1 MPDKTI
7 IFRILQTIK
16 PYRNRLILAMIS
28 MIIVA
33 GLSALQA
40 YMVKPLLDEIFF
52 KKDRLMLN
60 LLPLALMLLFLVK
73 GVFYYGYSYFME
85 RVGQGVILDLR
96 KKIYDHIQNL
106 PLSFFSKT
114 PTGELISRII
124 SDVTLMQGAVSSA
137 LVGTLKD
144 LFQALGLLTVLFYQ
158 DWKLALMSLV
168 FLPLASL
175 PIYRFG
181 KKFRELSFSSQRTI
195 ASIANILQETIQ
207 GNRIVK
213 AFGMET
219 YEYKRFSERAGKLF
233 RITMKDVQLKS
244 INHPLMELLG
254 GVGIALIMW
263 YGGNQVLNGHSTP
276 GTFFSFLTAL
286 IMVYEPI
293 KNISKVN
300 NPIQQGLAAAS
311 RVFNILDIKP
321 DIADKPGAVEL
332 SPVRTEIVFKDVH
345 FSYDGTTEILKGIN
359 LTVTPGEVIAL
370 VGTSGGGKTTLANL
384 IPRFLDVTT
393 GEISIDGHD
402 IRDVTMKS
410 LRSQIAIVTQQ
421 TILFNDTVRNNIAY
435 GDLEKSE
442 EELVAV
448 ARAAHAL
455 DFINELP
462 EEFETIIG
470 ESGARLSGGQQ
481 QRISIARALAK
492 DAPIL
497 ILDEATSALDTE
509 SEREVQKALENLMKG
524 RTTFIIAHR
533 LSTIKNADRIIV
545 IKDGLIAE
553 EGAHDA
559 LLAKNGVY
567 HMLYTMQFVEQ

>member
-1 MPDKTI
+1 MPDNTTV
-7 IFRILQTIK
+7 FRIIQIIK
-16 PYRNRLILAMIS
+16 PYRNRLILAMVS
-28 MIIVA
+28 MVVVA

-73 GVFYYGYSYFME
+73 GVFYYCYSYFME
-85 RVGQGVILDLR
+85 RVGQGIILDLR

-106 PLSFFSKT
+106 PLSFFTKT

-144 LFQALGLLTVLFYQ
+144 LFQILGLLTVIFYQ
-158 DWKLALMSLV
+158 NWKLALMSLV
-168 FLPLASL
+168 FIPLASM

-181 KKFRELSFSSQRTI
+181 KKFRELSTNSQQTT

-213 AFGMET
+213 AFCMEE
-219 YEYKRFSERAGKLF
+219 YEFKRFSERAGKLF

-244 INHPLMELLG
+244 LNHPLMELLG

-263 YGGNQVLNGHSTP
+263 YGGNQVLSGNSTP

-286 IMVYEPI
+286 IMIYEPI

-300 NPIQQGLAAAS
+300 NPIQHGLAAAT
-311 RVFNILDIKP
+311 RVFSVLDIRP
-321 DIADKPGAVEL
+321 DIADKTGAVDL
-332 SPVRTEIVFKDVH
+332 PPIQKEIVFKDVH
-345 FSYDGTTEILKGIN
+345 FSYDGATEILKGIN

-384 IPRFLDVTT
+384 IPRFLDVTR
-393 GEISIDGHD
+393 GEISIDGQD
-402 IRDVTMKS
+402 IRNVTMKS
-410 LRSQIAIVTQQ
+410 LRSQIAMVTQQ

-435 GDLEKSE
+435 GDLKKSE

-455 DFINELP
+455 NFITELP
-462 EEFETIIG
+462 EGFETIIG
-470 ESGARLSGGQQ
+470 ESGTRLSGGQQ

-509 SEREVQKALENLMKG
+509 SEREVQNALENLMKG

-553 EGAHDA
+553 EGTHDT

-567 HMLYTMQFVEQ
+567 HMLYTMQFVER

>member
-1 MPDKTI
+1 MPDKSV
-7 IFRILQTIK
+7 IFRIIPIIK
-16 PYRNRLILAMIS
+16 PYRNRLIVAMVS
-28 MIIVA
+28 MVA
-33 GLSALQA
+33 VASLSALQA

-73 GVFYYGYSYFME
+73 GVFYYCSSYFME

-181 KKFRELSFSSQRTI
+181 KKFRELSFSSQSTI

-244 INHPLMELLG
+244 LNHPLMELLG
-254 GVGIALIMW
+254 GIGIALIMW

-300 NPIQQGLAAAS
+300 NPIQHGLAAAT

-321 DIADKPGAVEL
+321 EIADKPGAVEL
-332 SPVRTEIVFKDVH
+332 PPVRTEIVFNDVH

-393 GEISIDGHD
+393 GKISIDGHD

-462 EEFETIIG
+462 EGFETIIG

-509 SEREVQKALENLMKG
+509 SEREVQKALENLMRG

-553 EGAHDA
+553 EGAHDT

>member
-1 MPDKTI
+1 MPDKSI
-7 IFRILQTIK
+7 IFRIIPIIK
-16 PYRNRLILAMIS
+16 PYRNRLILAMVS
-28 MIIVA
+28 MVAVA

-40 YMVKPLLDEIFF
+40 YMVKPLLDEIFL

-73 GVFYYGYSYFME
+73 GVFYYCYSYFME

-106 PLSFFSKT
+106 PLSFFNKT

-144 LFQALGLLTVLFYQ
+144 FFQALGLLAVIFYQ

-168 FLPLASL
+168 FLPLASM

-181 KKFRELSFSSQRTI
+181 KKFRELSFSGQRTT

-213 AFGMET
+213 AFCMEE
-219 YEYKRFSERAGKLF
+219 YEFKRFSERAGKLF
-233 RITMKDVQLKS
+233 RIAMKDVQLKS
-244 INHPLMELLG
+244 LNHPLMELLG

-263 YGGNQVLNGHSTP
+263 YGGNQVLNGSSTP

-300 NPIQQGLAAAS
+300 NPIQHGLAAAT
-311 RVFNILDIKP
+311 RVFNVLDIKP
-321 DIADKPGAVEL
+321 DIADKAEAVDL
-332 SPVRTEIVFKDVH
+332 PPIKKEIVFSDVH
-345 FSYDGTTEILKGIN
+345 FSYDGVTEILKGIT

-384 IPRFLDVTT
+384 IPRFLDVTK

-402 IRDVTMKS
+402 LRDVTMKS
-410 LRSQIAIVTQQ
+410 LRSQIAMVTQQ

-435 GDLEKSE
+435 GDLEKSDA
-442 EELVAV
+442 ELIAV
-448 ARAAHAL
+448 AKAAHAL
-455 DFINELP
+455 DFINGLP
-462 EEFETIIG
+462 EGFETIIG

-509 SEREVQKALENLMKG
+509 SEREVQIALENLMKG

-553 EGAHDA
+553 EGTHDT

>member
-1 MPDKTI
+1 MPDNTI
-7 IFRILQTIK
+7 VFRIFQIIK
-16 PYRNRLILAMIS
+16 PYRNRLILAMVS
-28 MIIVA
+28 MVVVA

-52 KKDRLMLN
+52 KKDQLMLN
-60 LLPLALMLLFLVK
+60 LLPLALMLLFLTK
-73 GVFYYGYSYFME
+73 GVFYYCYSYLME
-85 RVGQGVILDLR
+85 RVGQGIILELR
-96 KKIYDHIQNL
+96 KKIYDHIQSL
-106 PLSFFSKT
+106 PLSYFTKT

-124 SDVTLMQGAVSSA
+124 SDVTLMQGAVSST

-144 LFQALGLLTVLFYQ
+144 LFQALGLLTVIFYQ
-158 DWKLALMSLV
+158 NWKLALMSLV
-168 FLPLASL
+168 FIPLASL

-181 KKFRELSFSSQRTI
+181 KKFRELSFSSQRTT

-213 AFGMET
+213 AFCMEA
-219 YEYKRFSERAGKLF
+219 YESKRFSERAGKLF
-233 RITMKDVQLKS
+233 HITMKDAQLKS
-244 INHPLMELLG
+244 LNHPLMELLG
-254 GVGIALIMW
+254 GIGIALIMW
-263 YGGNQVLNGHSTP
+263 YGGNQVLNGKSTP

-286 IMVYEPI
+286 IMIYEPI

-300 NPIQQGLAAAS
+300 NPIQHGLAAAT
-311 RVFNILDIKP
+311 RVFSVLDIKP
-321 DIADKPGAVEL
+321 EIADKPEAL
-332 SPVRTEIVFKDVH
+332 ALPPIHQEIVFKDVR
-345 FSYDGTTEILKGIN
+345 FSYDGATEILKGIN

-370 VGTSGGGKTTLANL
+370 VGPSGGGKTTLANL
-384 IPRFLDVTT
+384 IPRFLDVT
-393 GEISIDGHD
+393 GGAISIDGRD
-402 IRDVTMKS
+402 IRDVTLKS
-410 LRSQIAIVTQQ
+410 LRSQIAMVTQQ

-442 EELVAV
+442 EEMVAV
-448 ARAAHAL
+448 AKAAHAL
-455 DFINELP
+455 DFITELP
-462 EEFETIIG
+462 EGFATIIG

-509 SEREVQKALENLMKG
+509 SEREVQNALENLMQG

-553 EGAHDA
+553 EGSHET

-567 HMLYTMQFVEQ
+567 HMLYTMQFIEQ

>member
-1 MPDKTI
+1 MPDNTI
-7 IFRILQTIK
+7 IFRIIQIIK
-16 PYRNRLILAMIS
+16 PYRNRLLLAMIS
-28 MIIVA
+28 MVIVA
-33 GLSALQA
+33 GLSAMQA

-73 GVFYYGYSYFME
+73 GIFYYCYSYLME
-85 RVGQGVILDLR
+85 RVGQGIILDLR
-96 KKIYDHIQNL
+96 KKIYDHIQSL
-106 PLSFFSKT
+106 PLSYFTKT

-144 LFQALGLLTVLFYQ
+144 LFQALGLLTVIFYQ
-158 DWKLALMSLV
+158 NWKLALMSLV
-168 FLPLASL
+168 FIPLASL

-181 KKFRELSFSSQRTI
+181 KKFRELSSRGQETT
-195 ASIANILQETIQ
+195 ASIANILQETIH

-213 AFGMET
+213 AFGMEE
-219 YEYKRFSERAGKLF
+219 YESKRFSERAGQLF
-233 RITMKDVQLKS
+233 SITMKDVQLKS
-244 INHPLMELLG
+244 LNHPLMELLG
-254 GVGIALIMW
+254 GIGIALIMW
-263 YGGNQVLNGHSTP
+263 YGGNQVLNGKSTP

-286 IMVYEPI
+286 IMIYEPI

-300 NPIQQGLAAAS
+300 NPIQHGLAAAT
-311 RVFNILDIKP
+311 RVFSVLDIKP
-321 DIADKPGAVEL
+321 EITDKPGAL
-332 SPVRTEIVFKDVH
+332 ALPPIHKEIVFKDVH
-345 FSYDGTTEILKGIN
+345 FSYDGATEILKGIN
-359 LTVTPGEVIAL
+359 LAVSPGEVIAL

-384 IPRFLDVTT
+384 IPRFLDVTN
-393 GEISIDGHD
+393 GEIFIDGQD
-402 IRDVTMKS
+402 IRNVTLKS
-410 LRSQIAIVTQQ
+410 LRGQIAMVTQQ

-435 GDLEKSE
+435 GDLKKSDD
-442 EELVAV
+442 ELAAV
-448 ARAAHAL
+448 AKAAHAL

-462 EEFETIIG
+462 EGFETIIG

-492 DAPIL
+492 NAPIL
-497 ILDEATSALDTE
+497 ILDEATSALDME

-553 EGAHDA
+553 EGTHDS
-559 LLAKNGVY
+559 LLAKNGPY
-567 HMLYTMQFVEQ
+567 HMLYTMQFADQ

>member
-1 MPDKTI
+1 MSVWDGV
-7 IFRILQTIK
+7 FDFV
-16 PYRNRLILAMIS
+16 NFFERLI
-28 MIIVA
+28 
-33 GLSALQA
+33 
-40 YMVKPLLDEIFF
+40 
-52 KKDRLMLN
+52 
-60 LLPLALMLLFLVK
+60 
-73 GVFYYGYSYFME
+73 
-85 RVGQGVILDLR
+85 
-96 KKIYDHIQNL
+96 DH
-106 PLSFFSKT
+106 
-114 PTGELISRII
+114 
-124 SDVTLMQGAVSSA
+124 D
-137 LVGTLKD
+137 
-144 LFQALGLLTVLFYQ
+144 
-158 DWKLALMSLV
+158 
-168 FLPLASL
+168 
-175 PIYRFG
+175 
-181 KKFRELSFSSQRTI
+181 QR
-195 ASIANILQETIQ
+195 
-207 GNRIVK
+207 
-213 AFGMET
+213 
-219 YEYKRFSERAGKLF
+219 
-233 RITMKDVQLKS
+233 
-244 INHPLMELLG
+244 
-254 GVGIALIMW
+254 
-263 YGGNQVLNGHSTP
+263 
-276 GTFFSFLTAL
+276 

-300 NPIQQGLAAAS
+300 NPIQQGLAAAT

-462 EEFETIIG
+462 EGFETIIG

>member
-1 MPDKTI
+1 MV
-7 IFRILQTIK
+7 
-16 PYRNRLILAMIS
+16 S
-28 MIIVA
+28 MVA
-33 GLSALQA
+33 VASLSALQA

-73 GVFYYGYSYFME
+73 GVFYYCYSYFME

-181 KKFRELSFSSQRTI
+181 KKFRELSFSSQSTI

-244 INHPLMELLG
+244 LNHPLMELLG
-254 GVGIALIMW
+254 GIGIALIMW

-300 NPIQQGLAAAS
+300 NPIQHGLAAAT

-321 DIADKPGAVEL
+321 EIADKPGAVEL
-332 SPVRTEIVFKDVH
+332 PPVRTEIVFNDVH

-393 GEISIDGHD
+393 GKISIDGHD

-462 EEFETIIG
+462 EGFETIIG

-509 SEREVQKALENLMKG
+509 SEREVQKALENLMRG

-553 EGAHDA
+553 EGAHDT

>member
-85 RVGQGVILDLR
+85 RVGQGIILDLR
-96 KKIYDHIQNL
+96 KKLYDHIQNL
-106 PLSFFSKT
+106 PLSFFTKT

-144 LFQALGLLTVLFYQ
+144 LFQALGLLTVIFYQ
-158 DWKLALMSLV
+158 DWKLALMSLI

-181 KKFRELSFSSQRTI
+181 KKFRELSFSSQRTT

-213 AFGMET
+213 AFGMEE
-219 YEYKRFSERAGKLF
+219 YESKRFSERAGKLF

-244 INHPLMELLG
+244 LNHPLMELLG

-286 IMVYEPI
+286 IMIYEPI

-300 NPIQQGLAAAS
+300 NPIQHGLAAAT
-311 RVFNILDIKP
+311 RVFSVLDIKP
-321 DIADKPGAVEL
+321 EIADKPGAVEL
-332 SPVRTEIVFKDVH
+332 PPVQKEIVFKDVH
-345 FSYDGTTEILKGIN
+345 FSYDGVTEILKGIN

-384 IPRFLDVTT
+384 IPRFLDVTR
-393 GEISIDGHD
+393 GNISIDGRD
-402 IRDVTMKS
+402 IREVTLKS
-410 LRSQIAIVTQQ
+410 LRSQVAMVTQQ

-442 EELVAV
+442 EELAAV

-462 EEFETIIG
+462 EGFETIIG

-497 ILDEATSALDTE
+497 ILDEATSALDAE

-533 LSTIKNADRIIV
+533 LSTIKKADRIIV

-553 EGAHDA
+553 EGTHDT

>member
-1 MPDKTI
+1 
-7 IFRILQTIK
+7 
-16 PYRNRLILAMIS
+16 
-28 MIIVA
+28 
-33 GLSALQA
+33 
-40 YMVKPLLDEIFF
+40 
-52 KKDRLMLN
+52 
-60 LLPLALMLLFLVK
+60 
-73 GVFYYGYSYFME
+73 
-85 RVGQGVILDLR
+85 
-96 KKIYDHIQNL
+96 
-106 PLSFFSKT
+106 
-114 PTGELISRII
+114 
-124 SDVTLMQGAVSSA
+124 MQGAVSSA

-181 KKFRELSFSSQRTI
+181 KKFRELSFSSQRTT

-213 AFGMET
+213 AFGMEK
-219 YEYKRFSERAGKLF
+219 YEYKRFSERAGNLF
-233 RITMKDVQLKS
+233 GIAMKDVQLKS

-254 GVGIALIMW
+254 GIGIALIMW

-300 NPIQQGLAAAS
+300 NPIQHGLAAAS
-311 RVFNILDIKP
+311 RVFNILDIKA
-321 DIADKPGAVEL
+321 DIADKTGAIDL
-332 SPVRTEIVFKDVH
+332 PPIRKEIVFKDVH
-345 FSYDGTTEILKGIN
+345 FSYDATTEILKGIN
-359 LTVTPGEVIAL
+359 LTVTPGEVVAL

-384 IPRFLDVTT
+384 IPRFLDVTK

-410 LRSQIAIVTQQ
+410 LRNQIAIVTQQ
-421 TILFNDTVRNNIAY
+421 TILFNDTIRNNIAY
-435 GDLEKSE
+435 GDLEKSD

-462 EEFETIIG
+462 DGFETTIG

-509 SEREVQKALENLMKG
+509 SEREVQNALENLMKG

-533 LSTIKNADRIIV
+533 LSTIKNANRIIV

-553 EGAHDA
+553 EGSHDT

-567 HMLYTMQFVEQ
+567 HMLYTMQFAEQ

>member
-1 MPDKTI
+1 MPDNTI
-7 IFRILQTIK
+7 VFRIIQIIK
-16 PYRNRLILAMIS
+16 PYRNRLILAMVS
-28 MIIVA
+28 MVVVA

-73 GVFYYGYSYFME
+73 GVFYYCYSYFME
-85 RVGQGVILDLR
+85 RVGQGIILDLR

-106 PLSFFSKT
+106 PLSFFTKT

-144 LFQALGLLTVLFYQ
+144 LFQILGLLTVIFYQ
-158 DWKLALMSLV
+158 NWKLALMSLV
-168 FLPLASL
+168 FIPLASM

-181 KKFRELSFSSQRTI
+181 KKFRELSTNSQQTT

-213 AFGMET
+213 AFCMEE
-219 YEYKRFSERAGKLF
+219 YEFKRFSERAGKLF

-244 INHPLMELLG
+244 LNHPLMELLG

-263 YGGNQVLNGHSTP
+263 YGGNQVLSGNSTP

-286 IMVYEPI
+286 IMIYEPI

-300 NPIQQGLAAAS
+300 NPIQHGLAAAT
-311 RVFNILDIKP
+311 RVFSVLDIRP
-321 DIADKPGAVEL
+321 DIADKTGAVDL
-332 SPVRTEIVFKDVH
+332 PPIQKEIVFKDVH
-345 FSYDGTTEILKGIN
+345 FSYDGATEILKGIN

-384 IPRFLDVTT
+384 IPRFLDVTR
-393 GEISIDGHD
+393 GEISIDGQD
-402 IRDVTMKS
+402 IRNVTMKS
-410 LRSQIAIVTQQ
+410 LRSQIAMVTQQ

-435 GDLEKSE
+435 GDLKKSE

-455 DFINELP
+455 NFITELP
-462 EEFETIIG
+462 EGFETIIG
-470 ESGARLSGGQQ
+470 ESGTRLSGGQQ

-509 SEREVQKALENLMKG
+509 SEREVQNALENLMKG

-553 EGAHDA
+553 EGTHDT

-567 HMLYTMQFVEQ
+567 HMLYTMQFVER

>member
-7 IFRILQTIK
+7 VFRIIQIIK
-16 PYRNRLILAMIS
+16 PYRNRLILAMVS
-28 MIIVA
+28 MVVVA

-52 KKDRLMLN
+52 KKDQLMLN
-60 LLPLALMLLFLVK
+60 LLPLALMLLFLIK
-73 GVFYYGYSYFME
+73 GVFYYCYSYLME
-85 RVGQGVILDLR
+85 RVGQGIILELR
-96 KKIYDHIQNL
+96 KKIYDHIQSL
-106 PLSFFSKT
+106 PLSYFTKT
-114 PTGELISRII
+114 PTGELIARIV
-124 SDVTLMQGAVSSA
+124 SDVTLMQGAVSST

-144 LFQALGLLTVLFYQ
+144 LFQALGLLTVIFYQ
-158 DWKLALMSLV
+158 NWKLALMSLV
-168 FLPLASL
+168 FIPLASL

-181 KKFRELSFSSQRTI
+181 KKFRELSFSGQETI

-213 AFGMET
+213 AFCMEK
-219 YEYKRFSERAGKLF
+219 YESKRFSARAEKLF

-244 INHPLMELLG
+244 LNHPLMELLG
-254 GVGIALIMW
+254 GIGIALIMW
-263 YGGNQVLNGHSTP
+263 YGGNQVLTGKSTP

-286 IMVYEPI
+286 IMIYEPI

-300 NPIQQGLAAAS
+300 NPIQHGLAAAT
-311 RVFNILDIKP
+311 RVFNVLDVRP
-321 DIADKPGAVEL
+321 EIADKPGAINL
-332 SPVRTEIVFKDVH
+332 PPIRKEIVFKDVH
-345 FSYDGTTEILKGIN
+345 FSYDGTTEILKGID
-359 LTVTPGEVIAL
+359 LAVFPGEVIAL
-370 VGTSGGGKTTLANL
+370 VGTSGGGKTTIANL
-384 IPRFLDVTT
+384 IPRFLEVTS

-402 IRDVTMKS
+402 IRDVTLKS

-421 TILFNDTVRNNIAY
+421 TILFNDTVRNNISY

-442 EELVAV
+442 EELIAV
-448 ARAAHAL
+448 AKAAHAL

-462 EEFETIIG
+462 EGFETIIG

-509 SEREVQKALENLMKG
+509 SEHEVQNALENLMKG

-553 EGAHDA
+553 EGTHDT
-559 LLAKNGVY
+559 LLARNGTY
-567 HMLYTMQFVEQ
+567 HMLYTMQFADQ

>member
-1 MPDKTI
+1 MPDKSV
-7 IFRILQTIK
+7 IFRIIPIIK
-16 PYRNRLILAMIS
+16 PYRNRLIVAMVS
-28 MIIVA
+28 MVA
-33 GLSALQA
+33 VASLSALQA

-73 GVFYYGYSYFME
+73 GVFYYCYSYFME

-181 KKFRELSFSSQRTI
+181 KKFRELSFSSQSTI

-244 INHPLMELLG
+244 LNHPLMELLG
-254 GVGIALIMW
+254 GIGIALIMW

-300 NPIQQGLAAAS
+300 NPIQHGLAAAT

-321 DIADKPGAVEL
+321 EIADKPGAVEL
-332 SPVRTEIVFKDVH
+332 PPVRTEIVFNDVH

-393 GEISIDGHD
+393 GKISIDGHD

-442 EELVAV
+442 EELIAV

-462 EEFETIIG
+462 EGFETIIG

-509 SEREVQKALENLMKG
+509 SEREVQKALENLMRG

-553 EGAHDA
+553 EGAHDT

>member
-300 NPIQQGLAAAS
+300 NPIQQGLAAAT

-370 VGTSGGGKTTLANL
+370 VGPSGGGKTTLDNVM
-384 IPRFLDVTT
+384 PRFLAFTT
-393 GEISIDGHD
+393 AGSFH
-402 IRDVTMKS
+402 
-410 LRSQIAIVTQQ
+410 
-421 TILFNDTVRNNIAY
+421 
-435 GDLEKSE
+435 
-442 EELVAV
+442 
-448 ARAAHAL
+448 
-455 DFINELP
+455 
-462 EEFETIIG
+462 
-470 ESGARLSGGQQ
+470 
-481 QRISIARALAK
+481 
-492 DAPIL
+492 
-497 ILDEATSALDTE
+497 
-509 SEREVQKALENLMKG
+509 
-524 RTTFIIAHR
+524 
-533 LSTIKNADRIIV
+533 
-545 IKDGLIAE
+545 
-553 EGAHDA
+553 
-559 LLAKNGVY
+559 
-567 HMLYTMQFVEQ
+567 

>member
-85 RVGQGVILDLR
+85 RVGQGIILDLR
-96 KKIYDHIQNL
+96 KKLYDHIQNL
-106 PLSFFSKT
+106 PLSFFTKT

-144 LFQALGLLTVLFYQ
+144 LFQALGLLTVIFYQ
-158 DWKLALMSLV
+158 DWKLALMSLI

-181 KKFRELSFSSQRTI
+181 KKFRELSFSSQRTT

-213 AFGMET
+213 AFGMEP
-219 YEYKRFSERAGKLF
+219 YESKRFSERAGKLF

-244 INHPLMELLG
+244 LNHPLMELLG

-286 IMVYEPI
+286 IMIYEPI

-300 NPIQQGLAAAS
+300 NPIQHGLAAAT
-311 RVFNILDIKP
+311 RVFSVLDIKP
-321 DIADKPGAVEL
+321 EIADKPGAVAL
-332 SPVRTEIVFKDVH
+332 PPVQKEIVFKDVH
-345 FSYDGTTEILKGIN
+345 FSYDGVTEILKGIN

-384 IPRFLDVTT
+384 IPRFLDVTR
-393 GEISIDGHD
+393 GNISIDGRD
-402 IRDVTMKS
+402 IREVTLKS
-410 LRSQIAIVTQQ
+410 LRGQIAMVTQQ

-442 EELVAV
+442 EELAAV
-448 ARAAHAL
+448 ARASHAL

-462 EEFETIIG
+462 EGFETIIG

-497 ILDEATSALDTE
+497 ILDEATSALDAE

-533 LSTIKNADRIIV
+533 LSTIKKADRIIV

-553 EGAHDA
+553 EGTHDT
-559 LLAKNGVY
+559 LLAQNGVY

>member
-1 MPDKTI
+1 MPDKSI
-7 IFRILQTIK
+7 IFRIIPIIK
-16 PYRNRLILAMIS
+16 PYRNRLILAMVS
-28 MIIVA
+28 MVA
-33 GLSALQA
+33 VASLSALQA

-73 GVFYYGYSYFME
+73 GIFYYCYSYFME
-85 RVGQGVILDLR
+85 RVGQGIILDLR
-96 KKIYDHIQNL
+96 KKLYDHIQNL
-106 PLSFFSKT
+106 PLSFFTKT

-124 SDVTLMQGAVSSA
+124 SDVTLMQNAVSSA

-144 LFQALGLLTVLFYQ
+144 LFQALGLLTVIFYQ
-158 DWKLALMSLV
+158 DWKLALMSLI
-168 FLPLASL
+168 FIPLASM

-181 KKFRELSFSSQRTI
+181 KKFRELSLGSQRTI

-213 AFGMET
+213 AFGMEP

-254 GVGIALIMW
+254 GIGIALIMW
-263 YGGNQVLNGHSTP
+263 YGGNQVLSGKSTP

-286 IMVYEPI
+286 IMIYEPI

-300 NPIQQGLAAAS
+300 NPIQHGLAAAT
-311 RVFNILDIKP
+311 RVFSILDIKA
-321 DIADKPGAVEL
+321 DIADKTGAIDL
-332 SPVRTEIVFKDVH
+332 PPIRKEIVFKDVR

-384 IPRFLDVTT
+384 IPRFLDVTK

-442 EELVAV
+442 EELIAV

-462 EEFETIIG
+462 EGFETIIG

-509 SEREVQKALENLMKG
+509 SEREVQNALENLMKG

-553 EGAHDA
+553 EGPHEA

>member
-1 MPDKTI
+1 MPDNTTV
-7 IFRILQTIK
+7 FRIIQIIK
-16 PYRNRLILAMIS
+16 PYRNRLILAMVS
-28 MIIVA
+28 MVVVA

-73 GVFYYGYSYFME
+73 GVFYYCYSYFME
-85 RVGQGVILDLR
+85 RVGQGIILDLR

-106 PLSFFSKT
+106 PLSFFTKT

-144 LFQALGLLTVLFYQ
+144 LFQILGLLTVIFYQ
-158 DWKLALMSLV
+158 NWKLALMSLV
-168 FLPLASL
+168 FIPLASM

-181 KKFRELSFSSQRTI
+181 KKFRELSTNSQQTT

-213 AFGMET
+213 AFCMEE
-219 YEYKRFSERAGKLF
+219 YEFKRFSERAGKLF

-244 INHPLMELLG
+244 LNHPLMELLG

-263 YGGNQVLNGHSTP
+263 YGGNQVLSGNSTP

-286 IMVYEPI
+286 IMIYEPI

-300 NPIQQGLAAAS
+300 NPIQHGLAAAT
-311 RVFNILDIKP
+311 RVFSVLDIRP
-321 DIADKPGAVEL
+321 DIADKTGAVDL
-332 SPVRTEIVFKDVH
+332 PPIQKEIVFKDVH
-345 FSYDGTTEILKGIN
+345 FSYDGATEILKGIN

-384 IPRFLDVTT
+384 IPRFLDVTR
-393 GEISIDGHD
+393 GEISIDGQD
-402 IRDVTMKS
+402 IRNVTMKS
-410 LRSQIAIVTQQ
+410 LRSQIAMVTQQ

-455 DFINELP
+455 NFITELP
-462 EEFETIIG
+462 EGFETIIG
-470 ESGARLSGGQQ
+470 ESGTRLSGGQQ

-509 SEREVQKALENLMKG
+509 SEREVQNALENLMKG

-553 EGAHDA
+553 EGTHDT

-567 HMLYTMQFVEQ
+567 HMLYTMQFVER

>member
-181 KKFRELSFSSQRTI
+181 KKFRELSLSSQRTT

-244 INHPLMELLG
+244 INHPLMEPLG

-293 KNISKVN
+293 KNLSKVN
-300 NPIQQGLAAAS
+300 NPIQHGIAAAT
-311 RVFNILDIKP
+311 RVFNILDTKP

-332 SPVRTEIVFKDVH
+332 PPVREGIVFKDVH

-462 EEFETIIG
+462 EGFETIIG

-533 LSTIKNADRIIV
+533 LSTIKKADRIIV

-553 EGAHDA
+553 EGTHDT

>member
-1 MPDKTI
+1 MPDKSV
-7 IFRILQTIK
+7 IFRIIPIIK
-16 PYRNRLILAMIS
+16 PYRNRLIVAMVS
-28 MIIVA
+28 MVA
-33 GLSALQA
+33 VASLSALQA

-73 GVFYYGYSYFME
+73 GVFYYCYSYFME

-181 KKFRELSFSSQRTI
+181 KKFRELSFSSQSTI

-244 INHPLMELLG
+244 LNHPLMELLG
-254 GVGIALIMW
+254 GIGIALIMW

-300 NPIQQGLAAAS
+300 NPIQHGLAAAT

-321 DIADKPGAVEL
+321 EIADKPGAVEL
-332 SPVRTEIVFKDVH
+332 PPVRTEIVFNDVH

-393 GEISIDGHD
+393 GKISIDGHD

-462 EEFETIIG
+462 EGFETIIG

-509 SEREVQKALENLMKG
+509 SEREVQKALENLMRG

-553 EGAHDA
+553 EGAHDT

>member
-85 RVGQGVILDLR
+85 RVGQGIILDLR
-96 KKIYDHIQNL
+96 KKLYDHIQNL
-106 PLSFFSKT
+106 PLSFFTKT

-144 LFQALGLLTVLFYQ
+144 LFQALGLLTVIFYQ
-158 DWKLALMSLV
+158 DWKLALMSLI

-181 KKFRELSFSSQRTI
+181 KKFRELSFSSQRTT

-213 AFGMET
+213 AFSMEE
-219 YEYKRFSERAGKLF
+219 YESKRFSERAGKLF

-244 INHPLMELLG
+244 LNHPLMELLG

-286 IMVYEPI
+286 IMIYEPI

-300 NPIQQGLAAAS
+300 NPIQHGLAAAT
-311 RVFNILDIKP
+311 RVFSVLDIKP
-321 DIADKPGAVEL
+321 EIADKPGAVEL
-332 SPVRTEIVFKDVH
+332 PPVQKEIVFKDVH
-345 FSYDGTTEILKGIN
+345 FSYDGVTEILKGIN

-384 IPRFLDVTT
+384 IPRFLDVTR
-393 GEISIDGHD
+393 GNISIDGRD
-402 IRDVTMKS
+402 IREVTLKS
-410 LRSQIAIVTQQ
+410 LRSQVAMVTQQ

-442 EELVAV
+442 EELAAV

-462 EEFETIIG
+462 EGFETIIG

-497 ILDEATSALDTE
+497 ILDEATSALDAE

-533 LSTIKNADRIIV
+533 LSTIKKADRIIV

-553 EGAHDA
+553 EGTHDT

>member
-73 GVFYYGYSYFME
+73 GIFYYGYSYFME
-85 RVGQGVILDLR
+85 RVGQGIILDLR
-96 KKIYDHIQNL
+96 KKLYDHIQNL
-106 PLSFFSKT
+106 PLSFFTKT

-144 LFQALGLLTVLFYQ
+144 LFQALGLLTVIFYQ
-158 DWKLALMSLV
+158 DWKLALMSLI

-181 KKFRELSFSSQRTI
+181 KKFRELSFSSQRTT

-213 AFGMET
+213 AFSMEE
-219 YEYKRFSERAGKLF
+219 YESKRFSERAGKLF

-244 INHPLMELLG
+244 LNHPLMELLG

-286 IMVYEPI
+286 IMIYEPI

-300 NPIQQGLAAAS
+300 NPIQHGLAAAT
-311 RVFNILDIKP
+311 RVFSVLDIKP
-321 DIADKPGAVEL
+321 EIADKPGAVEL
-332 SPVRTEIVFKDVH
+332 PPVQKEIVFKDVR
-345 FSYDGTTEILKGIN
+345 FSYDGATEILKGIN

-384 IPRFLDVTT
+384 IPRFLDVTR
-393 GEISIDGHD
+393 GNISIDGQD
-402 IRDVTMKS
+402 IRDVTLKS
-410 LRSQIAIVTQQ
+410 LRSQIAVVTQQ

-442 EELVAV
+442 EELAAV

-462 EEFETIIG
+462 EGFETIIG

-497 ILDEATSALDTE
+497 ILDEATSALDAE

-533 LSTIKNADRIIV
+533 LSTIKKADRIIV

-553 EGAHDA
+553 EGTHDT

>member
-85 RVGQGVILDLR
+85 RVGQGIILDLR
-96 KKIYDHIQNL
+96 KKLYDHIQNL
-106 PLSFFSKT
+106 PLSFFTKT

-144 LFQALGLLTVLFYQ
+144 LFQALGLLTVIFYQ
-158 DWKLALMSLV
+158 DWKLALMSLI

-181 KKFRELSFSSQRTI
+181 KKFRELSFSSQRTT

-213 AFGMET
+213 AFSMEE
-219 YEYKRFSERAGKLF
+219 YESKRFSERAGKLF

-244 INHPLMELLG
+244 LNHPLMELLG

-286 IMVYEPI
+286 IMIYEPI

-300 NPIQQGLAAAS
+300 NPIQHGLAAAT
-311 RVFNILDIKP
+311 RVFSVLDIKP
-321 DIADKPGAVEL
+321 EIADKPGAVEL
-332 SPVRTEIVFKDVH
+332 PPVQKEIVFKDVH
-345 FSYDGTTEILKGIN
+345 FSYDGVTEILKGIN

-384 IPRFLDVTT
+384 IPRFLDVTE
-393 GEISIDGHD
+393 GNISIDGRD
-402 IRDVTMKS
+402 IREVTLKS
-410 LRSQIAIVTQQ
+410 LRSQVAMVTQQ

-442 EELVAV
+442 EELAAV

-462 EEFETIIG
+462 EGFETIIG

-497 ILDEATSALDTE
+497 ILDEATSALDAE

-533 LSTIKNADRIIV
+533 LSTIKKADRIIV

-553 EGAHDA
+553 EGTHDT

>member
-7 IFRILQTIK
+7 IFRILQTVK

-85 RVGQGVILDLR
+85 RVGQGIILDLR
-96 KKIYDHIQNL
+96 KKLYDHIQNL
-106 PLSFFSKT
+106 PLSFFTKT

-144 LFQALGLLTVLFYQ
+144 LFQALGLLTVIFYQ
-158 DWKLALMSLV
+158 DWKLALMSLI

-181 KKFRELSFSSQRTI
+181 KKFRELSFSSQRTT

-213 AFGMET
+213 AFGMEP
-219 YEYKRFSERAGKLF
+219 YESKRFSERAGKLF

-244 INHPLMELLG
+244 LNHPLMELLG

-286 IMVYEPI
+286 IMIYEPI

-300 NPIQQGLAAAS
+300 NPIQHGLAAAT
-311 RVFNILDIKP
+311 RVFSVLDIKP
-321 DIADKPGAVEL
+321 EIADKPGAVAL
-332 SPVRTEIVFKDVH
+332 PPVQKEIVFKDVH
-345 FSYDGTTEILKGIN
+345 FSYDGVTEILKGIN

-384 IPRFLDVTT
+384 IPRFLDVTR
-393 GEISIDGHD
+393 GNISIDGRD
-402 IRDVTMKS
+402 IREVTLKS
-410 LRSQIAIVTQQ
+410 LRGQIAMVTQQ

-442 EELVAV
+442 EELAAV
-448 ARAAHAL
+448 ARASHAL

-462 EEFETIIG
+462 EGFETIIG

-497 ILDEATSALDTE
+497 ILDEATSALDAE

-533 LSTIKNADRIIV
+533 LSTIKKADRIIV

-553 EGAHDA
+553 EGTHDT
-559 LLAKNGVY
+559 LLAQNGVY

>member
-85 RVGQGVILDLR
+85 RVGQGIILDLR
-96 KKIYDHIQNL
+96 KKLYDHIQNL
-106 PLSFFSKT
+106 PLSFFTKT

-144 LFQALGLLTVLFYQ
+144 LFQALGLLTVIFYQ
-158 DWKLALMSLV
+158 DWKLALMSLI

-181 KKFRELSFSSQRTI
+181 KKFRELSFSSQRTT

-213 AFGMET
+213 AFGMEP
-219 YEYKRFSERAGKLF
+219 YESKRFSERAGKLF

-244 INHPLMELLG
+244 LNHPLMELLG

-286 IMVYEPI
+286 IMIYEPI

-300 NPIQQGLAAAS
+300 NPIQHGLAAAT
-311 RVFNILDIKP
+311 RVFSVLDIKP
-321 DIADKPGAVEL
+321 EIADKPGAVAL
-332 SPVRTEIVFKDVH
+332 PPVQKEIVFKDVH
-345 FSYDGTTEILKGIN
+345 FSYDGVTEILKGIN

-384 IPRFLDVTT
+384 IPRFLDVTR
-393 GEISIDGHD
+393 GNISIDGRD
-402 IRDVTMKS
+402 IREVTLKS
-410 LRSQIAIVTQQ
+410 LRGQIAMVTQQ

-442 EELVAV
+442 KELTAV

-462 EEFETIIG
+462 EGFETIIG

-497 ILDEATSALDTE
+497 ILDEATSALDAE

-533 LSTIKNADRIIV
+533 LSTIKKADRIIV

-553 EGAHDA
+553 EGTHDT
-559 LLAKNGVY
+559 LLAQNGVY

>member
-85 RVGQGVILDLR
+85 RVGQGIILDLR
-96 KKIYDHIQNL
+96 KKLYDHIQNL
-106 PLSFFSKT
+106 PLSFFTKT

-144 LFQALGLLTVLFYQ
+144 LFQALGLLTVIFYQ
-158 DWKLALMSLV
+158 DWKLALMSLI

-181 KKFRELSFSSQRTI
+181 KKFRELSFSSQRTT

-213 AFGMET
+213 AFSMEE
-219 YEYKRFSERAGKLF
+219 YESKRFSERAGKLF

-244 INHPLMELLG
+244 LNHPLMELLG

-286 IMVYEPI
+286 IMIYEPI

-300 NPIQQGLAAAS
+300 NPIQHGLAAAT
-311 RVFNILDIKP
+311 RVFSVLDIKP
-321 DIADKPGAVEL
+321 EIADKPGAAEL
-332 SPVRTEIVFKDVH
+332 PPVQKEIVFKDVH
-345 FSYDGTTEILKGIN
+345 FSYDGVTEILKGIN

-384 IPRFLDVTT
+384 IPRFLDVTR
-393 GEISIDGHD
+393 GNISIDGRD
-402 IRDVTMKS
+402 IREVTLKS
-410 LRSQIAIVTQQ
+410 LRSQVAMVTQQ

-442 EELVAV
+442 EELAAV

-462 EEFETIIG
+462 EGFETIIG

-497 ILDEATSALDTE
+497 ILDEATSALDAE

-533 LSTIKNADRIIV
+533 LSTIKKADRIIV

-553 EGAHDA
+553 EGTHDT

>member
-1 MPDKTI
+1 MPDKSI
-7 IFRILQTIK
+7 IFRIIPIIK
-16 PYRNRLILAMIS
+16 PYRNRLILAMVS
-28 MIIVA
+28 MVA
-33 GLSALQA
+33 VASLSALQA

-73 GVFYYGYSYFME
+73 GVFYYCYSYFME

-106 PLSFFSKT
+106 PLSFFAKT

-181 KKFRELSFSSQRTI
+181 KKFRELSFSSQRTT

-213 AFGMET
+213 AFGMEK
-219 YEYKRFSERAGKLF
+219 YEYKRFSERAGNLF
-233 RITMKDVQLKS
+233 GIAMKDVQLKS

-254 GVGIALIMW
+254 GIGIALIMW

-300 NPIQQGLAAAS
+300 NPIQHGLAAAS
-311 RVFNILDIKP
+311 RVFNILDIKA
-321 DIADKPGAVEL
+321 DIADKTGAIDL
-332 SPVRTEIVFKDVH
+332 PPIRKEIVFKDVH
-345 FSYDGTTEILKGIN
+345 FSYDATTEILKGIN
-359 LTVTPGEVIAL
+359 LTVTPGEVVAL

-384 IPRFLDVTT
+384 IPRFLDVTK

-410 LRSQIAIVTQQ
+410 LRNQIAIVTQQ
-421 TILFNDTVRNNIAY
+421 TILFNDTIRNNIAY
-435 GDLEKSE
+435 GDLEKSD

-462 EEFETIIG
+462 DGFETTIG

-509 SEREVQKALENLMKG
+509 SEREVQNALENLMKG

-533 LSTIKNADRIIV
+533 LSTIKNANRIIV

-553 EGAHDA
+553 EGSHDT

-567 HMLYTMQFVEQ
+567 HMLYTMQFAEQ